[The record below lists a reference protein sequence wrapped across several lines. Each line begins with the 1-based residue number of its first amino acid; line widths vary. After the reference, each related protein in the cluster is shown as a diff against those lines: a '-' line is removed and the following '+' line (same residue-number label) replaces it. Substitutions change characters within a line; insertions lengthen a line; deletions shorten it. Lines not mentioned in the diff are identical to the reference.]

1 MAAVPPDNDVRG
13 LYQYGSALTRPVRY
27 RSETVLYAPTVGVDE
42 YVDPAQS
49 TPKGRFVLRAAS
61 SRPYNCGGKAA
72 DGSTNSRPLQRAGGL
87 LERSEYKLEEDAQ
100 RVRLAALGL
109 LDKLEQAVTELDKG
123 ILTRKEKDGETVF
136 EIQKGKGKGL
146 VDRNGLKQLT
156 GVLKDLQDILC
167 QDDLTTRERELKLKR
182 LEMELS
188 GAADSGIT
196 VELVGEAQA
205 YAQ

>member
-1 MAAVPPDNDVRG
+1 M
-13 LYQYGSALTRPVRY
+13 
-27 RSETVLYAPTVGVDE
+27 
-42 YVDPAQS
+42 
-49 TPKGRFVLRAAS
+49 
-61 SRPYNCGGKAA
+61 
-72 DGSTNSRPLQRAGGL
+72 
-87 LERSEYKLEEDAQ
+87 
-100 RVRLAALGL
+100 RLAALGL

-167 QDDLTTRERELKLKR
+167 QDDLTTREREMKLKR
-182 LEMELS
+182 LEMELA

>member
-1 MAAVPPDNDVRG
+1 MI
-13 LYQYGSALTRPVRY
+13 
-27 RSETVLYAPTVGVDE
+27 
-42 YVDPAQS
+42 
-49 TPKGRFVLRAAS
+49 
-61 SRPYNCGGKAA
+61 
-72 DGSTNSRPLQRAGGL
+72 
-87 LERSEYKLEEDAQ
+87 LEEDAQ
-100 RVRLAALGL
+100 RVRLAALRL
-109 LDKLEQAVTELDKG
+109 LDKLEQAAAELDKG

-196 VELVGEAQA
+196 VELMVEAHA

>member
-1 MAAVPPDNDVRG
+1 MI
-13 LYQYGSALTRPVRY
+13 
-27 RSETVLYAPTVGVDE
+27 
-42 YVDPAQS
+42 
-49 TPKGRFVLRAAS
+49 
-61 SRPYNCGGKAA
+61 
-72 DGSTNSRPLQRAGGL
+72 
-87 LERSEYKLEEDAQ
+87 LEEDAQ

-109 LDKLEQAVTELDKG
+109 LDKLEQAAAELDKG

-156 GVLKDLQDILC
+156 DVLKDLQDILC

-196 VELVGEAQA
+196 VELVGEAHA

>member
-1 MAAVPPDNDVRG
+1 MREAKSLPYGCGENRERIPFNAAHS
-13 LYQYGSALTRPVRY
+13 LSQPV
-27 RSETVLYAPTVGVDE
+27 
-42 YVDPAQS
+42 
-49 TPKGRFVLRAAS
+49 RAAS
-61 SRPYNCGGKAA
+61 SLREGAKGASHQ
-72 DGSTNSRPLQRAGGL
+72 GTAGL
-87 LERSEYKLEEDAQ
+87 RERSEYKLEEDAQ

-196 VELVGEAQA
+196 VELVGEAHA

>member
-1 MAAVPPDNDVRG
+1 MI
-13 LYQYGSALTRPVRY
+13 
-27 RSETVLYAPTVGVDE
+27 
-42 YVDPAQS
+42 
-49 TPKGRFVLRAAS
+49 
-61 SRPYNCGGKAA
+61 
-72 DGSTNSRPLQRAGGL
+72 
-87 LERSEYKLEEDAQ
+87 LEEDAQ

-123 ILTRKEKDGETVF
+123 ILTRKDGETVF

>member
-1 MAAVPPDNDVRG
+1 MSWTRG
-13 LYQYGSALTRPVRY
+13 NFCARNAQGCGWWRFDGNALQGRHY
-27 RSETVLYAPTVGVDE
+27 E
-42 YVDPAQS
+42 
-49 TPKGRFVLRAAS
+49 KG
-61 SRPYNCGGKAA
+61 
-72 DGSTNSRPLQRAGGL
+72 
-87 LERSEYKLEEDAQ
+87 EMILEEDAQ

-196 VELVGEAQA
+196 VELMGEAHA

>member
-1 MAAVPPDNDVRG
+1 MI
-13 LYQYGSALTRPVRY
+13 
-27 RSETVLYAPTVGVDE
+27 
-42 YVDPAQS
+42 
-49 TPKGRFVLRAAS
+49 
-61 SRPYNCGGKAA
+61 
-72 DGSTNSRPLQRAGGL
+72 
-87 LERSEYKLEEDAQ
+87 LEEDAQ

-188 GAADSGIT
+188 GVADSGIT
-196 VELVGEAQA
+196 VELVGEAQT

>member
-1 MAAVPPDNDVRG
+1 MSTRHRAPRRG
-13 LYQYGSALTRPVRY
+13 ALCYGRLVA
-27 RSETVLYAPTVGVDE
+27 APTT
-42 YVDPAQS
+42 A
-49 TPKGRFVLRAAS
+49 
-61 SRPYNCGGKAA
+61 
-72 DGSTNSRPLQRAGGL
+72 LQRAGGL
-87 LERSEYKLEEDAQ
+87 LGRSEYKLEEDAQ

-196 VELVGEAQA
+196 VELMGEANA

>member
-1 MAAVPPDNDVRG
+1 MEEPWILAEQEAQLADR
-13 LYQYGSALTRPVRY
+13 QRKRRPVCADCGR
-27 RSETVLYAPTVGVDE
+27 RIA
-42 YVDPAQS
+42 
-49 TPKGRFVLRAAS
+49 KGWAF
-61 SRPYNCGGKAA
+61 
-72 DGSTNSRPLQRAGGL
+72 
-87 LERSEYKLEEDAQ
+87 
-100 RVRLAALGL
+100 
-109 LDKLEQAVTELDKG
+109 ELDKG

-196 VELVGEAQA
+196 VELMGEAHA